1 MDAHSRAQP
10 RFQLQPIAAVGP
22 PREAAERFI
31 AAAFLDKHGARLSEF
46 LPELVGVESY
56 SGELRAVAGYRSAGT
71 GPLFLEQY
79 LPGTVEQNLS
89 ARLGAA
95 VPRHH
100 IAEVGNLAGG
110 GSCRYVRYLVSQLP
124 RFLLDRGHTWV
135 VFTATSLVR
144 DILDSVGANLIELAV
159 ADSGRVAG
167 GAASWGQYYRHDPRV
182 MAGYLP
188 TSSLLS
194 GHRRHRN

>member
-1 MDAHSRAQP
+1 MDVHAPRKP
-10 RFQLQPIAAVGP
+10 RFQIQPIDAAGA

-31 AAAFLDKHGARLSEF
+31 AAAFLNKHGAQLSGF
-46 LPELVGVESY
+46 LPELVGMQSP
-56 SGELRAVAGYRSAGT
+56 GGDLRAVAGYRSAAT

-95 VPRHH
+95 VPRSH
-100 IAEVGNLAGG
+100 IVEVGNLAGG
-110 GSCRYVRYLVSQLP
+110 GCRYVRHLVSQLP
-124 RFLLDRGHTWV
+124 HFLLDRGHTWV

-144 DILDSVGANLIELAV
+144 DILGSVGANLVELAV
-159 ADSGRVAG
+159 ADGGRVAG
-167 GAASWGQYYRHDPRV
+167 GPARWGQYYCHDPRV

-188 TSSLLS
+188 TSTLLS
-194 GHRRHRN
+194 GHHRNRC

>member
-1 MDAHSRAQP
+1 MDAHPPPKP
-10 RFQLQPIAAVGP
+10 RFPLQPIATTGS

-31 AAAFLDKHGARLSEF
+31 AAAFLDKHGARVGEF
-46 LPELVGVESY
+46 LPELVGVQSR

-79 LPGTVEQNLS
+79 LPGSVEQNLS
-89 ARLGAA
+89 ARLGTA
-95 VPRHH
+95 VPRSH
-100 IAEVGNLAGG
+100 IVEVGNLAGG
-110 GSCRYVRYLVSQLP
+110 GSCRYVLHLVSQLP

-144 DILDSVGANLIELAV
+144 DILDSVGASMIELAV

-167 GAASWGQYYRHDPRV
+167 GAAPWGQYYRHDPRV

-188 TSSLLS
+188 TSRLLFA
-194 GHRRHRN
+194 HRRHCG